1 MYATTVGN
9 TLGTEEKESLE
20 NELEI
25 DGTFLFVS
33 LSSPY
38 IVCFSVLSCVCAS
51 KYSLQVFVVL
61 QVGYRE
67 AFSI

>member
-25 DGTFLFVS
+25 VRHIF
-33 LSSPY
+33 
-38 IVCFSVLSCVCAS
+38 VCFTVLALHCV
-51 KYSLQVFVVL
+51 F
-61 QVGYRE
+61 
-67 AFSI
+67 

>member
-25 DGTFLFVS
+25 VRWHIF
-33 LSSPY
+33 
-38 IVCFSVLSCVCAS
+38 VCFTVLALHCV
-51 KYSLQVFVVL
+51 F
-61 QVGYRE
+61 
-67 AFSI
+67 